1 MKEIIDSFSI
11 QKQVK
16 LKIKIML
23 TNQEMLKIA
32 EQFTRKIVDKNF
44 APNIVLEEAIE
55 KPYGNIYRYQS
66 KEFLLTK
73 DIYKAVTPA
82 TPFLVEKKTGR
93 VVNFASAMSLENN
106 IKAYENGT
114 MSRASDTYWYP
125 DEDRFSSK

>member
-1 MKEIIDSFSI
+1 
-11 QKQVK
+11 
-16 LKIKIML
+16 ML
-23 TNQEMLKIA
+23 TDQEMLEIA
-32 EQFTRKIVDKNF
+32 ERYLKKSKELGGTKLEIV
-44 APNIVLEEAIE
+44 ILHEETI
-55 KPYGNIYRYQS
+55 KQPYGNIYFCQS

-73 DIYKAVTPA
+73 DIYKAITPA